1 MSASDER
8 KAEPGAL
15 NRPRQTATPPR
26 FSIVAVE
33 RREWPF
39 TLRLPFRF
47 GVITVTEGRQAV
59 VRVRIRLADGR
70 EGWGVAAETLAA
82 KWFDKDP
89 ALSDAQNLDQL
100 RRALEIAEA
109 GALAAG
115 PNTAFGHFADRY
127 ADHVAACGREALGPL
142 VASYGT
148 ALLDRAALD
157 ALLKLHGLSFF
168 AGMRANIG
176 GMAAHPAIPDL
187 PGYDFAA
194 MLASLA
200 PARRIHARH
209 TVGLVDP
216 ITAADQAER
225 VEDGLPETLEEVAAT
240 YRHRYWKLKVA
251 GDVRA
256 DVDRL
261 CRIAAVLDG
270 PLLHGGYHASL
281 DGNEQY
287 ADAEGAAELWRAM
300 AAEPRLARLCGSILF
315 IEQPVKRARA
325 LETSMAALAAARPVI
340 IDESDGPLDAFVT
353 ARGLGYAGV
362 SSKACKGIWRSLV
375 NLARCRAWNAAE
387 AEPRFFLSGEDLTT
401 LAGLCVQQDLALVA
415 LMGLTHVERNGHH
428 FIDGFNG
435 RPRAEAVRF
444 MEAHP
449 DLYADTPRGP
459 RLLIR
464 DGVLELGSLD
474 VPGLGATAEPDLD
487 AMAAMPRADWPPR
500 G

>member
-1 MSASDER
+1 MNA
-8 KAEPGAL
+8 P
-15 NRPRQTATPPR
+15 T
-26 FSIVAVE
+26 FSILAVE

-59 VRVRIRLADGR
+59 VRVRIRRADGR
-70 EGWGVAAETLAA
+70 EGWGVAAESLAA

-89 ALSDAQNLDQL
+89 GLTDAQNLHQL

-109 GALAAG
+109 AALAAG
-115 PNTAFGHFADRY
+115 ANTAWGHFADRY
-127 ADHVAACGREALGPL
+127 AGHVAACGREALNPL

-148 ALLDRAALD
+148 ALIDRAALD
-157 ALLKLHGLSFF
+157 ALLKLQGVSFF

-176 GMAAHPAIPDL
+176 GMAPHAVVPDL
-187 PGYDFAA
+187 PGADFNG
-194 MLASLA
+194 MLAALT
-200 PARRIHARH
+200 PVRRIHARH

-225 VEDGLPETLEEVAAT
+225 VGDGLPETLEEVADT
-240 YRHRYWKLKVA
+240 YRHRYWKLKVQ

-270 PLLHGGYHASL
+270 PLLHGSYHASL

-287 ADAEGAAELWRAM
+287 ADAEGAAELWAAM
-300 AAEPRLARLCGSILF
+300 QAEPRLARLCQSILF
-315 IEQPVKRARA
+315 IEQPVKRACA

-362 SSKACKGIWRSLV
+362 SSKACKGIWRSLI
-375 NLARCRAWNAAE
+375 NLARCRAWNAAL
-387 AEPRFFLSGEDLTT
+387 AEPRHFLSGEDLTT
-401 LAGLCVQQDLALVA
+401 LAGVCVQQDLALVA
-415 LMGLTHVERNGHH
+415 LMGLAHVERNGHH
-428 FIDGFNG
+428 FIDGFGG
-435 RPRAEAVRF
+435 RPKAEAVRF

-459 RLLIR
+459 RLTIR
-464 DGVLELGSLD
+464 GGVLELGSLD
-474 VPGLGATAEPDLD
+474 VPGFGATTEPDYA
-487 AMAAMPRADWPPR
+487 AMEAMPRAEWPPR
-500 G
+500 A